1 MVGYTGNIFFC
12 FFFCP
17 SVRLF
22 PAKAAHSTTDKPRPK
37 RLVRRTCLHRWLGQ
51 LVHTHT
57 HSQRESHRRAACWS
71 LCLACNMF
79 QIKKKT
85 TNLFPSFSF
94 FFFPIALLFF
104 FSSSSS
110 FLIIYLFVCFVFHSV
125 YTPSSSKDMVDIY
138 VCVFVQELERE
149 RDPPERLKTCPQRYT
164 TGKKRKKTRRRQS
177 EIFVSWIFGVWCAPA
192 CLLDL
197 YTLYAYRRE
206 TI

>member
-1 MVGYTGNIFFC
+1 VI
-12 FFFCP
+12 
-17 SVRLF
+17 
-22 PAKAAHSTTDKPRPK
+22 
-37 RLVRRTCLHRWLGQ
+37 RTART
-51 LVHTHT
+51 HTHT
-57 HSQRESHRRAACWS
+57 QSERESPAGGVLIFMPRMQHVP
-71 LCLACNMF
+71 N
-79 QIKKKT
+79 KKNNNK
-85 TNLFPSFSF
+85 FVSF
-94 FFFPIALLFF
+94 FFFLFFPIALLFY

>member
-1 MVGYTGNIFFC
+1 MI
-12 FFFCP
+12 
-17 SVRLF
+17 
-22 PAKAAHSTTDKPRPK
+22 
-37 RLVRRTCLHRWLGQ
+37 RTART
-51 LVHTHT
+51 HTHT
-57 HSQRESHRRAACWS
+57 QSERESPAGGVLIFMPRMQHVP
-71 LCLACNMF
+71 N
-79 QIKKKT
+79 KKNNNK
-85 TNLFPSFSF
+85 FVSF
-94 FFFPIALLFF
+94 FFFPFFSHRPFYF

-125 YTPSSSKDMVDIY
+125 YTPSSSKDMVDIC
-138 VCVFVQELERE
+138 VCVCARARERE